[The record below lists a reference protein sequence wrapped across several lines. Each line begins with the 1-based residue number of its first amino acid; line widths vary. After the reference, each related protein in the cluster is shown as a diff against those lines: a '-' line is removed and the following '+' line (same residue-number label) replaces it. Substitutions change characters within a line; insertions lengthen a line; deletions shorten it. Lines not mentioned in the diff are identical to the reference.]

1 MRKPTRVKHPPP
13 LELPPAGCCGFAS
26 EAGPRARSPRTLARW
41 LWAATVMALPAAL
54 AAPPLRAPG
63 PAGVIVPLPP
73 APPERLAAVPPRPP
87 AAAAATPR
95 VPPGGVIPLEVFA
108 AAAQMAEPHI
118 SPDGRY
124 LVYLS
129 NASGQQRVAVRDLRT
144 AREWTILNAAAG
156 SFAVSRCEFKTGERL
171 LCHLEGVARGGVPER
186 LYPASRLLAI
196 DADGRHFRLMFRS
209 AFFARMAPA
218 ATSQFQDRIVSW
230 LPDDPSHVLIE
241 LGDAGSVFPSVYR
254 LDVYD
259 GALKQVVASH
269 PPVMDWTADPSGDVR
284 FGYGFQ
290 NDTGEYI
297 ARNGP
302 DAPWRTLEEFK
313 RFDRKNRFD
322 PLAFGEHPNQLLVFA
337 PYEGRTAVW
346 QMDLEAGGGMQLV
359 YSRPDVD
366 VGGILEWPTD
376 RHVAGYVYETDRPH
390 TQYTDAH
397 AAAIEQQLER
407 ALPGAYHVVIDA
419 THDGAKLVTLSFS
432 DVMPPRYQLLDVATG
447 ALTELGRQ
455 IPGLADGELA
465 PMRPIT
471 VAGPG
476 GITIPGYLTL
486 PQRSEPGSKLPG
498 VVLPHGGPYAR
509 DHWAYDPLVQVL
521 ASRGYAVLQLNFRG
535 STGYGEQWRDAGH
548 QAWGTIM
555 LDDITA
561 GAHWLID
568 QGIVDPARLAIVGW
582 SYGGYAALTGVEKQP
597 QLYRCAVSIAGVS
610 DLAQMARD
618 DERFYGGKASAGD
631 AMGTDPDS
639 LREQSPLIHAGDIRV
654 PVLLVHG
661 DDDYTVLVDHS
672 KAMDRELARHGV
684 PHELVLIPH
693 GGHSLERP
701 EMRLTLYRK
710 VTEFLHANLAPSQG
724 APPGGAAA
732 TR

>member
-1 MRKPTRVKHPPP
+1 MARV
-13 LELPPAGCCGFAS
+13 LCTFARCLCAAGVFALPDAAAVS
-26 EAGPRARSPRTLARW
+26 APRTA
-41 LWAATVMALPAAL
+41 
-54 AAPPLRAPG
+54 
-63 PAGVIVPLPP
+63 
-73 APPERLAAVPPRPP
+73 P
-87 AAAAATPR
+87 AAAPLLQSSPPLMPSAPSRIPATTPTATPG
-95 VPPGGVIPLEVFA
+95 PSGPGIPLEVFA
-108 AAAQMAEPHI
+108 AGPQMAEPHI

-124 LVYLS
+124 LVYL
-129 NASGQQRVAVRDLRT
+129 ASVSAGMRIAVRDLRT
-144 AREWTILNAAAG
+144 GREWTILNASSG
-156 SFAVSRCEFKTGERL
+156 PFAVNRCEFKTNERI
-171 LCHLEGVARGGVPER
+171 LCHLEGVARGGDPAR

-196 DADGRHFRLMFRS
+196 NADGSHFRLLLHSSFL
-209 AFFARMAPA
+209 AHLAPA

-241 LGDAGSVFPSVYR
+241 LGDAGSVFPTVYR
-254 LDVYD
+254 LDVYRGD
-259 GALKQVVASH
+259 LTQVVAAR
-269 PPVMDWTADPSGDVR
+269 PPVMDWTADPAGVVR

-290 NDTGEYI
+290 NDTGVYV

-302 DAPWRTLEEFK
+302 DSPWRTLEEFK

-322 PLAFGEHPNQLLVFA
+322 PLAFGERPSELLVFA
-337 PYEGRTAVW
+337 PYQGRTAVW
-346 QMDLEAGGGMQLV
+346 QMDLDAADGGMQLV

-390 TQYTDAH
+390 TYFTDPH
-397 AAAIEQQLER
+397 AAAIDELLER

-419 THDGAKLVTLSFS
+419 TRDGSKLLTISFS
-432 DVMPPRYQLLDVATG
+432 DVMPPRYHLLDVASG
-447 ALTELGRQ
+447 NLAELGRHV
-455 IPGLADGELA
+455 PGLDEAQLS

-476 GITIPGYLTL
+476 GIDIPGYLTV
-486 PQRSEPGSKLPG
+486 PRGSQPGAKLPG

-521 ASRGYAVLQLNFRG
+521 ASRGYVVLQLNFRG

-555 LDDITA
+555 HDDITA

-568 QGIVDPARLAIVGW
+568 SGLVDPARLAIVGW
-582 SYGGYAALTGVEKQP
+582 SYGGYAALTGVEKEP
-597 QLYRCAVSIAGVS
+597 RLYRCAVSIAGVS
-610 DLAQMARD
+610 DLSQMALD

-631 AMGTDPDS
+631 AMGTDPAS
-639 LREQSPLIHAGDIRV
+639 LRAQSPLAHAAEIRV

-661 DDDYTVLVDHS
+661 EDDYTVLVGHS
-672 KAMDRELARHGV
+672 KAMDRELSRHGI
-684 PHELVLIPH
+684 PHELLLIRH

-710 VTEFLHANLAPSQG
+710 VTEFLRANLGP
-724 APPGGAAA
+724 
-732 TR
+732 

>member
-1 MRKPTRVKHPPP
+1 M
-13 LELPPAGCCGFAS
+13 
-26 EAGPRARSPRTLARW
+26 ARILRTLARS
-41 LWAATVMALPAAL
+41 LWAVAVLALPAAV

-63 PAGVIVPLPP
+63 PSGIVAPRPPP
-73 APPERLAAVPPRPP
+73 APPFVPTAAPPPLAGTTTSPL
-87 AAAAATPR
+87 
-95 VPPGGVIPLEVFA
+95 PPGAEIPLEVFA

-124 LVYLS
+124 LVYLTT
-129 NASGQQRVAVRDLRT
+129 ASGRQHVAVRDLRT

-156 SFAVSRCEFKTGERL
+156 SFAVSRCEFKTGERI
-171 LCHLEGVARGGVPER
+171 LCHLEGVAHGGQPER

-196 DADGRHFRLMFRS
+196 DADGSRFRLLFRS

-218 ATSQFQDRIVSW
+218 ATSQFQDRIISW
-230 LPDDPSHVLIE
+230 LRDDPSHVLIE

-259 GALKQVVASH
+259 GGLKQVVASH
-269 PPVMDWTADPSGDVR
+269 PPVMDWTADPSGVVR

-322 PLAFGEHPNQLLVFA
+322 PLAFGAHPNELLVFA

-346 QMDLEAGGGMQLV
+346 QMDLETPGGGMQLV

-390 TQYTDAH
+390 TYYTDVH
-397 AAAIEQQLER
+397 AAAIEEQLER

-419 THDGAKLVTLSFS
+419 TRDGAKLVTLSFS

-447 ALTELGRQ
+447 SLTELGRQ
-455 IPGLADGELA
+455 IPRLADGQLS

-476 GITIPGYLTL
+476 GIQIPGYLTL
-486 PQRSEPGSKLPG
+486 PKGSAPGRKLPG

-582 SYGGYAALTGVEKQP
+582 SYGGYAALTAVEKETR
-597 QLYRCAVSIAGVS
+597 LYRCAVSIAGVS
-610 DLAQMARD
+610 DLSQMALD

-631 AMGTDPDS
+631 AMGTDPAS
-639 LREQSPLIHAGDIRV
+639 LREQSPLLHVADIRV

-661 DDDYTVLVDHS
+661 EEDYTVLVDHS
-672 KAMDRELARHGV
+672 KAMDRELTRHGV
-684 PHELVLIPH
+684 PHELVLIAH

-710 VTEFLHANLAPSQG
+710 VTEFLRTNLGP
-724 APPGGAAA
+724 
-732 TR
+732 